1 MPTVNV
7 DKEELYT
14 ALGRDYTFD
23 EFMDLC
29 FNFGIEL
36 EEDTSPKEMA
46 IREVGAHK
54 VDDTVSDRPILKID
68 IPANRYDLLCHEG
81 ISRSLLVFQ
90 GKTKPP
96 MYKTVQPPNGQA
108 LQKIIVKPETSRIR
122 PFVVGAL
129 LRNVKFT
136 ELNYKN
142 FIDLQDKLHMN
153 ICRKRTLVAIGTH
166 DFDTIQGPFTY
177 EALAPKDIQFVPL
190 NQEKNM
196 NAEELMTFYES
207 DKHLGKFLPI
217 IRDSPVY
224 PIIYDS
230 KRQVLS
236 LPPIINSNHSKITL
250 DTKNVFIECTA
261 TDFTKGKIVLNT
273 MVAMF
278 SEYCAE
284 PFTVEPVEII
294 YEDNRLPAGVTPD
307 LSSRTAT
314 AKVDYINSCTGLKL
328 NPDEICDLLN
338 KMSLEASP
346 SKEDKNEVV
355 VQVPVTRSDVLH
367 QCDIMEDVAIAYGF
381 NNLPHTAPSVSTIGK
396 PYPLNKLADVARV
409 ELALAGWSEV
419 SPLTLCSHDEN
430 FAFLR
435 QKDPGNIAVRLAHPK
450 TAEYQVV
457 RTSLLPGVLKTLKE
471 NKKHSLPIKVFEV
484 GDTAIKDDSM
494 ERRSRNVRKV
504 CATYSNKTSG
514 LEQIHGLLDRT
525 LQMLHCQPVDKDGK
539 ASGYWIQDSENPTY
553 FPSRSADIYLRQK
566 GETKVIGSFGIL
578 HPEVLEKYGLN
589 FPTSAMEFDLEPFL

>member
-1 MPTVNV
+1 T
-7 DKEELYT
+7 T
-14 ALGRDYTFD
+14 
-23 EFMDLC
+23 
-29 FNFGIEL
+29 
-36 EEDTSPKEMA
+36 
-46 IREVGAHK
+46 
-54 VDDTVSDRPILKID
+54 
-68 IPANRYDLLCHEG
+68 
-81 ISRSLLVFQ
+81 
-90 GKTKPP
+90 
-96 MYKTVQPPNGQA
+96 
-108 LQKIIVKPETSRIR
+108 RIR
-122 PFVVGAL
+122 PFVVCAV
-129 LRNVKFT
+129 LRNIKFT

-142 FIDLQDKLHMN
+142 FIDLQDKLHTN
-153 ICRKRTLVAIGTH
+153 ICRKRSLVAIGTH
-166 DFDTIQGPFTY
+166 DLDTLKGPFTY
-177 EALAPKDIQFVPL
+177 EALAPKDIQFMPL

-196 NAEELMTFYES
+196 NGEELMTFYES
-207 DKHLGKFLPI
+207 DKHLSKFLPI

-230 KRQVLS
+230 TRQVLS

-261 TDFTKGKIVLNT
+261 TDLTKGKIVLNT

-294 YEDNRLPAGVTPD
+294 YEDNRQPKGVTPD
-307 LSSRTAT
+307 LASRTTT

-328 NPDEICDLLN
+328 SPESICDLLN
-338 KMSLEASP
+338 KMSLEATP
-346 SKEDKNEVV
+346 SKEDKNEIV

-396 PYPLNKLADVARV
+396 PYPLNKLADVARL
-409 ELALAGWSEV
+409 EMALAGWSEV

-430 FAFLR
+430 FTFLR

-450 TAEYQVV
+450 TIEYQVV

-471 NKKHSLPIKVFEV
+471 NKKHSLPIKIFEV
-484 GDTAIKDDSM
+484 GDTAIKDDAM
-494 ERRSRNVRKV
+494 ERRSRNIRKV

-514 LEQIHGLLDRT
+514 LEQIHGLLDRV
-525 LQMLHCQPVDKDGK
+525 LQMLHSQPTDKNGTGT
-539 ASGYWIQDSENPTY
+539 GYWIEESSNPTY

-578 HPEVLEKYGLN
+578 HPEVLEKFGIN
-589 FPTSAMEFDLEPFL
+589 FPTSALEFDLEPFL

>member
-14 ALGRDYTFD
+14 ALGRTYTFD

-54 VDDTVSDRPILKID
+54 VDDSVSDRPLLKID

-90 GKTKPP
+90 GKAKPP
-96 MYKTVQPPNGQA
+96 VYKTVMPADGK
-108 LQKIIVKPETSRIR
+108 LQKMFVKPETALIR
-122 PFVVGAL
+122 PFVVCAI

-166 DFDTIQGPFTY
+166 DLDTIQGPFTY
-177 EALAPKDIQFVPL
+177 EALAPKDIQFTPL

-196 NAEELMTFYES
+196 NAEELMTFYEN
-207 DKHLGKFLPI
+207 DKHIGKFLPI

-224 PIIYDS
+224 PIIYD
-230 KRQVLS
+230 KTRQVLS

-261 TDFTKGKIVLNT
+261 TDLTKGKIVLNT

-278 SEYCAE
+278 SEYCSE
-284 PFTVEPVEII
+284 PFTIEPVEVI
-294 YEDNRLPAGVTPD
+294 YEDNRLPTGVTPD

-314 AKVDYINSCTGLKL
+314 AKIDYINSCTGLKL
-328 NPDEICDLLN
+328 TPDEICDLLN
-338 KMSLEASP
+338 KMSLEAAP

-355 VQVPVTRSDVLH
+355 VQVPITRSDVLH
-367 QCDIMEDVAIAYGF
+367 QCDIMED
-381 NNLPHTAPSVSTIGK
+381 
-396 PYPLNKLADVARV
+396 
-409 ELALAGWSEV
+409 
-419 SPLTLCSHDEN
+419 CSHDEN

-435 QKDPGNIAVRLAHPK
+435 KKDPGNIAVRLAHPK
-450 TAEYQVV
+450 TVEYQVV

-484 GDTAIKDDSM
+484 GDTAIKDDTQ

-525 LQMLHCQPVDKDGK
+525 LQMLHCQPVDKNST

-566 GETKVIGSFGIL
+566 GETQVIGSFGIL
-578 HPEVLEKYGLN
+578 HPEVLEKFGLN

>member
-7 DKEELYT
+7 DKEALYA
-14 ALGRDYTFD
+14 ALGRTYTFD
-23 EFMDLC
+23 EFMDIC
-29 FNFGIEL
+29 FDFGIEL
-36 EEDTSPKEMA
+36 EEDMA

-81 ISRSLLVFQ
+81 ISRSLLIHQ
-90 GKTKPP
+90 GKAKPP
-96 MYKTVQPPNGQA
+96 MYKVVSPPNGQ
-108 LQKIIVKPETSRIR
+108 LQKMVVKPETATIR
-122 PFVVGAL
+122 PFIVAAI
-129 LRNVKFT
+129 LRNVTFT

-142 FIDLQDKLHMN
+142 FIDLQDKLHTN

-166 DFDTIQGPFTY
+166 DLDTLKGPFTY
-177 EALAPKDIQFVPL
+177 EALAPKDIQFTPL

-196 NAEELMTFYES
+196 NGEELMAHYES
-207 DKHLGKFLPI
+207 DKHLEKFLHI
-217 IRDSPVY
+217 IRSSPVY

-230 KRQVLS
+230 TRQVLS

-261 TDFTKGKIVLNT
+261 TDLTKAKIVLNT

-284 PFTVEPVEII
+284 PFTVEQVEIV
-294 YEDNRLPAGVTPD
+294 YEDNRQPVGVTPD
-307 LSSRTAT
+307 ITPRITT
-314 AKVDYINSCTGLKL
+314 AKVDYINSCTGLSL
-328 NPDEICDLLN
+328 NPEAICDLLC
-338 KMSLEASP
+338 KMSLNAVP
-346 SKEDKNEVV
+346 STEDKNEIVV
-355 VQVPVTRSDVLH
+355 TVPITRSDVLH

-381 NNLPHTAPSVSTIGK
+381 NNLPHRAPSVSTIGK
-396 PYPLNKLADVARV
+396 PYPINKLADIARL

-435 QKDPGNIAVRLAHPK
+435 KNDPGNIAVTLAHPK

-471 NKKHSLPIKVFEV
+471 NKKHSLPIKIFEV

-494 ERRSRNVRKV
+494 ERRSRNIRKV
-504 CATYSNKTSG
+504 CATYSNKASG

-525 LQMLHCQPVDKDGK
+525 LQMLHSQPVDKNGT

-553 FPSRSADIYLRQK
+553 FPSRCADIYLRQK
-566 GETKVIGSFGIL
+566 GETRVIGSFGIL
-578 HPEVLEKYGLN
+578 HPEVLEKFGIN

>member
-1 MPTVNV
+1 MPTVSV
-7 DKEELYT
+7 DKEELYK
-14 ALGRDYTFD
+14 ALGRQYTFD

-36 EEDTSPKEMA
+36 EEDTSAKELA
-46 IREVGAHK
+46 IREVGANK
-54 VDDTVSDRPILKID
+54 VDDSVSDRPILKID
-68 IPANRYDLLCHEG
+68 IPANRYDLLCYEG
-81 ISRSLLVFQ
+81 IARSLLIFQ
-90 GKTKPP
+90 GKAEPP
-96 MYKTVQPPNGQA
+96 IYKIVNPPNGQP
-108 LQKIIVKPETSRIR
+108 LQKLTVKSETSLIR
-122 PFVVGAL
+122 PFAVAAV
-129 LRNVKFT
+129 LRNIKFT
-136 ELNYKN
+136 DHNYKN

-153 ICRKRTLVAIGTH
+153 ICRRRTLVAIGTH
-166 DFDTIQGPFTY
+166 DLDTLKGPFTY
-177 EALAPKDIQFVPL
+177 EALPPKDIQFVPL
-190 NQEKNM
+190 NQEKSM
-196 NAEELMTFYES
+196 NGEELMAFYES

-224 PIIYDS
+224 PVIYDS
-230 KRQVLS
+230 NRQVLS

-261 TDFTKGKIVLNT
+261 TDLTKAKIVLNT
-273 MVAMF
+273 MVTMF

-284 PFTVEPVEII
+284 PFTVEPVEIT
-294 YEDNRLPAGVTPD
+294 YEDGRQPVGLTPI
-307 LSSRTAT
+307 LSPRTAT
-314 AKVDYINSCTGLKL
+314 AKIDYINSCTGLDL
-328 NPDEICDLLN
+328 SPEAICDLLN
-338 KMSLEASP
+338 KMSLKAVP
-346 SKEDKNEVV
+346 STEDKNEIV

-381 NNLPHTAPSVSTIGK
+381 NNLPHRAPSVSTIGK
-396 PYPLNKLADVARV
+396 PYPLNKLGDIARL

-419 SPLTLCSHDEN
+419 CPLTLCSHDEN

-450 TAEYQVV
+450 TVEYQVV

-484 GDTAIKDDSM
+484 GDIAIKDDSM
-494 ERRSRNVRKV
+494 ERRSRNIRKV

-514 LEQIHGLLDRT
+514 LEQIHGLLDRV
-525 LQMLHCQPVDKDGK
+525 LQMLHAQPADKDGK
-539 ASGYWIQDSENPTY
+539 ASGYWIEESSNPTY

-578 HPEVLEKYGLN
+578 HPEVLEKFGIN
-589 FPTSAMEFDLEPFL
+589 FPTSALEFDIEPFL

>member
-7 DKEELYT
+7 DKEELYK
-14 ALGRDYTFD
+14 ALGREYTFD

-46 IREVGAHK
+46 IREIGAGK
-54 VDDTVSDRPILKID
+54 VDDSVSDRPILKID

-90 GKTKPP
+90 GKSKPP
-96 MYKTVQPPNGQA
+96 VFKVVQPPNGA
-108 LQKIIVKPETSRIR
+108 PLQKMITSQIR
-122 PFVVGAL
+122 PFVVCAV

-136 ELNYKN
+136 DLNYKN
-142 FIDLQDKLHMN
+142 FIDLQDKLHQN

-166 DFDTIQGPFTY
+166 DLDTLEGPFTY
-177 EALAPKDIQFVPL
+177 EALAPKDIVFTPL
-190 NQEKNM
+190 NQEKSM
-196 NAEELMTFYES
+196 NAEELMSFYES
-207 DKHLGKFLPI
+207 DKHLSKFLPI
-217 IRDSPVY
+217 IRSSPVY

-230 KRQVLS
+230 KRRVLS
-236 LPPIINSNHSKITL
+236 LPPIINSNHSKISL
-250 DTKNVFIECTA
+250 NTKNVFIECTG
-261 TDFTKGKIVLNT
+261 TDLTKANVVLNT
-273 MVAMF
+273 MVSMF

-284 PFTVEPVEII
+284 PFTIEQVEVE
-294 YEDNRLPAGVTPD
+294 YEDNRQPKGVTPSLD
-307 LSSRTAT
+307 SRTTT
-314 AKVDYINSCTGLKL
+314 AKIDYINGCTGLKL

-338 KMSLEASP
+338 KMSLVAEP

-355 VQVPVTRSDVLH
+355 VQVPITRSDVLH

-381 NNLPHTAPSVSTIGK
+381 NNLPRRAPSVSTIGK
-396 PYPLNKLADVARV
+396 PFPLNKLADIARV

-419 SPLTLCSHDEN
+419 SPLTL
-430 FAFLR
+430 
-435 QKDPGNIAVRLAHPK
+435 
-450 TAEYQVV
+450 
-457 RTSLLPGVLKTLKE
+457 E
-471 NKKHSLPIKVFEV
+471 NKSHSLPIKVFEV

-494 ERRSRNVRKV
+494 ERRSRNIRRV

-514 LEQIHGLLDRT
+514 LEQIHGLLDRV
-525 LQMLHCQPVDKDGK
+525 LKMLHCEPVEKDSK
-539 ASGYWIQDSENPTY
+539 RTGYWIQDSENPTY

-578 HPEVLEKYGLN
+578 HPEVLEKFGFN
-589 FPTSAMEFDLEPFL
+589 FPTSALEFDLEPFL